1 MKDGVEPD
9 ALERAKTRLVADAT
23 YARDSQSDLARW
35 YGSSLAIGQTL
46 SDVEEWPTKIEAV
59 DAEAV
64 IAAARR
70 WLEKKPAVTG
80 HLLPLEAEAA

>member
-1 MKDGVEPD
+1 MAD
-9 ALERAKTRLVADAT
+9 AL

-35 YGSSLAIGQTL
+35 YGSSLAIGQTIRE
-46 SDVEEWPTKIEAV
+46 VEEWPTKIDAV
-59 DAEAV
+59 EAEAV

-70 WLEKKPAVTG
+70 WLDRKPAVTG